1 MPPGDQHRPAWVS
14 HAWSLRCARVPPDHD
29 GRLVIVLYDADC
41 GFCRWA
47 MAWALGR
54 DPGRALVAVPIQ
66 SPLGSQ
72 LLADLSPS
80 VRLDAAHVVREDGTR
95 ESGGVAAAEVL
106 GVLPPTRALGRLAR
120 RLPAPTAAL
129 YGLVAAHRHG
139 FGRFV
144 GGGARRRA
152 DRLLQ
157 AERVTTAAE
166 LDERARRRTY

>member
-1 MPPGDQHRPAWVS
+1 M
-14 HAWSLRCARVPPDHD
+14 
-29 GRLVIVLYDADC
+29 IVLYDADC

-47 MAWALGR
+47 MAWALGHDTR
-54 DPGRALVAVPIQ
+54 RALVAVPIQ
-66 SPLGSQ
+66 SQLGAQ
-72 LLADLSPS
+72 LLDDLSPGG
-80 VRLDAAHVVREDGTR
+80 RLDAAHVVREGGGR
-95 ESGGVAAAEVL
+95 VSGGVAAAEVL
-106 GVLPPTRALGRLAR
+106 GVLRPTRALGRLAR

-166 LDERARRRTY
+166 LDERARRRN

>member
-1 MPPGDQHRPAWVS
+1 M
-14 HAWSLRCARVPPDHD
+14 
-29 GRLVIVLYDADC
+29 IVLYDADC

-47 MAWALGR
+47 MAWALGH
-54 DPGRALVAVPIQ
+54 DPRRALVGVPIQ
-66 SPLGSQ
+66 SQLGAQ
-72 LLADLSPS
+72 LLADLSPAE
-80 VRLDAAHVVREDGTR
+80 RLDAAHVVRDDGTR
-95 ESGGVAAAEVL
+95 DSGGVAAAEVL
-106 GVLPPTRALGRLAR
+106 GVLPKTRALGRLAR

-144 GGGARRRA
+144 GGEARRRA

-166 LDERARRRTY
+166 LGERSGRQSY